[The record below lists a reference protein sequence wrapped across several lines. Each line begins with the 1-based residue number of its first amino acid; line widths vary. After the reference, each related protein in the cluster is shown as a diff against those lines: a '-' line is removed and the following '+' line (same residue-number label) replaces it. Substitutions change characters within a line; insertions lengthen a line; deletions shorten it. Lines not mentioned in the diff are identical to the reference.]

1 VKLLLDTQVWL
12 WLQTTPERIRPDTL
26 ARLGNPDDV
35 LLLSAA
41 GASVQPVH
49 ALRVASLPEHHGD
62 PFDRLL
68 FAQAQIEGIS
78 LVTRDEQIKRYDVP
92 TLPA

>member
-1 VKLLLDTQVWL
+1 
-12 WLQTTPERIRPDTL
+12 
-26 ARLGNPDDV
+26 
-35 LLLSAA
+35 
-41 GASVQPVH
+41 VQPVH

-68 FAQAQIEGIS
+68 FAQAQIEGMS